1 MNFISIKH
9 FNPILYKCTESII
22 LMMYSMCRINYITS
36 YIINIEFNLF
46 NLKIS
51 IIYTSFMLIEK
62 INKSLIEV
70 E

>member
-1 MNFISIKH
+1 
-9 FNPILYKCTESII
+9 
-22 LMMYSMCRINYITS
+22 MCRINYITS

-62 INKSLIEV
+62 IN
-70 E
+70 